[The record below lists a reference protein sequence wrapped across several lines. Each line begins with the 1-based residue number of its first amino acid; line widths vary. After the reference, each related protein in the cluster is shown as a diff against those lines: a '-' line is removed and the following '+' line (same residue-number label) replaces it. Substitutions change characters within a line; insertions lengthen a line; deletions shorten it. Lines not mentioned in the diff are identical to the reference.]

1 MEYLTDGSLYDKWQE
16 NNKQLPEKAVAKLI
30 GDVCRG
36 LKTLHKSE
44 IIHRDIKLYNVL
56 VEKVIISW
64 FRMSLSADEALK
76 HPFLSN
82 YMDEIKLVLK
92 TAWFYDSL
100 FEYK

>member
-44 IIHRDIKLYNVL
+44 IIHRDIKL
-56 VEKVIISW
+56 
-64 FRMSLSADEALK
+64 
-76 HPFLSN
+76 
-82 YMDEIKLVLK
+82 
-92 TAWFYDSL
+92 
-100 FEYK
+100 